1 MVNQSEIKD
10 HAQVM
15 ASCGTHVGT
24 VDHLDGNRIKLARND
39 SESGGKHHYIPL
51 EWVDKI
57 DGNNVVLTK
66 DHKEVFAGWQEA

>member
-24 VDHLDGNRIKLARND
+24 VDHLDGNRIKLAKND

-57 DGNNVVLTK
+57 DGNNGVLTK
-66 DHKEVFAGWQEA
+66 DHKEVLAGLQEA